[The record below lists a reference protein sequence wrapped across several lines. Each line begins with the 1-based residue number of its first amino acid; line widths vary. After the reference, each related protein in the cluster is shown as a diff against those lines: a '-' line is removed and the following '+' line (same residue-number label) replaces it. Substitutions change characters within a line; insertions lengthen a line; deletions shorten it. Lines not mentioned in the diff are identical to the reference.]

1 MITVLMRNENL
12 SIEQALS
19 YVEAEFAGFVGTMQS
34 SAAEI
39 KSFGPEVDA
48 AIRSY
53 VRGIQQWVYGNVAW
67 SLETERFFGGDHE
80 EVKRTLM
87 VKLESPKST
96 E

>member
-1 MITVLMRNENL
+1 MHNENL
-12 SIEQALS
+12 STEQALS
-19 YVEAEFAGFVGTMQS
+19 YIETEFAGFVRTIQS

-53 VRGIQQWVYGNVAW
+53 LHGIEQWVYGNVAW
-67 SLETERFFGGDHE
+67 SLETGRYFGSDD
-80 EVKRTLM
+80 EVKRTLV
-87 VKLESPKST
+87 VKLVPLNPE